1 MRTFIKLTKVTSLIT
16 LSLCA
21 FTAQAADFRNAHW
34 GMTMA
39 EVKNL
44 HQGEIPANQRQAMVN
59 YDGKLAG
66 LDVLIFYR
74 FDELG
79 ELFQA
84 GYEAS
89 AEHSDRNKYVEEFNQ
104 LNRLLRKRYTESEA
118 PMQIWNNRLFENN
131 QDNRGRAVA
140 SGHLVYKWSYEAG
153 NTRIR
158 HELSNDKRR
167 RIAHILTYEA
177 IVDAADTDIL
187 DEL

>member
-1 MRTFIKLTKVTSLIT
+1 MRFDNLTKMISLIT
-16 LSLCA
+16 LSVVA
-21 FTAQAADFRNAHW
+21 FTAQAADFRKANW
-34 GMTMA
+34 SMTMA

-84 GYEAS
+84 GYESNAD
-89 AEHSDRNKYVEEFNQ
+89 HSDRNRYIDEYNQ
-104 LNRLLRKRYTESEA
+104 LNSLLRKRYPESEP
-118 PMQIWNNRLFENN
+118 PMQVWNNRLFENKP
-131 QDNRGRAVA
+131 DNWGRAVA
-140 SGHLVYKWSYEAG
+140 LGHLIYRWSYETG
-153 NTRIR
+153 ETRIR

-167 RIAHILTYEA
+167 NITHVLTYEA
-177 IVDAADTDIL
+177 VVDAADTDIL

>member
-1 MRTFIKLTKVTSLIT
+1 MRSYNLTKVTSLIA
-16 LSLCA
+16 LSLFA
-21 FTAQAADFRNAHW
+21 FTAQAADFRKADW

-89 AEHSDRNKYVEEFNQ
+89 AEHSDRNKYVDEYNQ
-104 LNRLLRKRYTESEA
+104 LNKLLRKRYPESDA
-118 PMQIWNNRLFENN
+118 PMQIWNNRLFENKP
-131 QDNRGRAVA
+131 DNWGRAVA
-140 SGHLVYKWSYEAG
+140 LGHLVYQWSYETG

-167 RIAHILTYEA
+167 RVTHVLTYEA